1 MEIQCKLLLPIDLPT
16 ATILGAQCANS
27 MQDRRQPIPLKIC
40 WAPQGDAGRKFDA
53 RYKTDT
59 HSDPFARLVRKFD
72 AGMEMT
78 TICWMVVRDTYPLDP
93 ENVALGSCNLGQYV
107 KMNCW
112 PYLVGR
118 CISRVPGDQRNN
130 RVQSLCK
137 EESANMYAESTT
149 S

>member
-1 MEIQCKLLLPIDLPT
+1 MQATVTDRPT
-16 ATILGAQCANS
+16 NRDHFGRPVRKFNAGPETADTARDMLGA
-27 MQDRRQPIPLKIC
+27 
-40 WAPQGDAGRKFDA
+40 AGRKFDA

-59 HSDPFARLVRKFD
+59 HSDPFARLVRNLD

-78 TICWMVVRDTYPLDP
+78 AICWMVVRDTYPLDP

-112 PYLVGR
+112 PYLMGR
-118 CISRVPGDQRNN
+118 CFSRVPGDQRNN